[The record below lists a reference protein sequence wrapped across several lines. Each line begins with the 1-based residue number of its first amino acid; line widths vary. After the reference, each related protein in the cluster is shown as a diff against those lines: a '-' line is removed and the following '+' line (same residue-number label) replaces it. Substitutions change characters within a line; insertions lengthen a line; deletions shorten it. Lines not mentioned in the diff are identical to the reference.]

1 MVENSRTGLFW
12 YRILNRTDQ
21 KLLKCNFM
29 SRAFRKLEQPETTF
43 EYDQRTVMNCFPSA
57 LYTVDAYNIL

>member
-1 MVENSRTGLFW
+1 
-12 YRILNRTDQ
+12 
-21 KLLKCNFM
+21 M

-57 LYTVDAYNIL
+57 LYTVDAYCMQHTTYYN

>member
-1 MVENSRTGLFW
+1 
-12 YRILNRTDQ
+12 
-21 KLLKCNFM
+21 M

-57 LYTVDAYNIL
+57 LYTVDAYNILYLNLHYEVIIE